1 MSKYTDLSDIEL
13 FEKIV
18 KYDSRA
24 LEELYERYSPIL
36 FSLIKKITPDI
47 KTAEMIL
54 SDVFV
59 IVWRKIDM
67 FDFKSGNV
75 YTWLITLARNR
86 AVDRVRRDR
95 SAKITLT
102 NYNDEYEDFFIMPDL
117 EEGIDAID
125 LKTALKIKPKIEEAL
140 ENLTDAQKY
149 VIHLSYYEGYTLNEI
164 AERLNIPIETVRM
177 KINAA
182 LHNLKDNLI
191 S

>member
-1 MSKYTDLSDIEL
+1 LSKYTDLSDIDL

-24 LEELYERYSPIL
+24 LEELYERYSSIL

-95 SAKITLT
+95 SSRITLT

-117 EEGIDAID
+117 EDGIDAID
-125 LKTALKIKPKIEEAL
+125 LETALKIKPKIEEAL
-140 ENLTDAQKY
+140 EKLTDAQKY

-177 KINAA
+177 KVNAA
-182 LHNLKDNLI
+182 LHNLKENLI